1 MEDLMKRDKK
11 GVSDTFLKALIAIL
25 ILVAQLVGLDIL
37 FDVEWLD
44 LIEGVYEVMK
54 AIWKYLKRKFF
65 K

>member
-1 MEDLMKRDKK
+1 MKRDKK